1 MDGIDRKIVYVDM
14 DDTICEFTEARNK
27 ALSRYPQQAYPQA
40 QIDFFRK
47 LKPIP
52 GAIES
57 MNALQEFYDVYILT
71 RPSVQN
77 AFCYTEKRLWVEDH
91 LGIEWC
97 HKLIICPNKA
107 LMIGDYL
114 VDDVRWHGFKGTQI
128 MFDKHGSNNWE
139 FVRNYLLEQYEAGQR
154 S

>member
-1 MDGIDRKIVYVDM
+1 MDAIDRKIVYVDM
-14 DDTICEFTEARNK
+14 DDTMCDYKLAMREALLRHPEQK
-27 ALSRYPQQAYPQA
+27 YPQA

-47 LKPIP
+47 LHPIE

-57 MNALQEFYDVYILT
+57 MNELKEFYDIYILT

-77 AFCYTEKRLWVEDH
+77 ALCYTEKRLWVEDH
-91 LGIEWC
+91 MGIEWC

-114 VDDVRWHGFKGTQI
+114 VDDVRWSGFGGTQI
-128 MFDKHGSNNWE
+128 MFDKDGSNNWA
-139 FVRNYLLEQYEAGQR
+139 FVRNYLLDIVK
-154 S
+154 